1 MRRHGCCVSPIPQRY
16 LDWAYGGGFDEIR
29 RLRKALSVP
38 DVETEPLYASVYRFS
53 MLGLASFVE
62 GRLQEAI
69 ETFEFALARAE
80 AMIGRESAAAALP
93 AGYLAA
99 LYYEANEL
107 SRAQRVVSSRTAIS
121 MRRCPLGSLLRYCRG
136 AARVYARNGDI
147 ESALVILEEA
157 REVATDR
164 KWLRLRAGCD
174 AESVRL
180 LLDAGRIADAER
192 LRADLHCLMPAQSPS
207 PMGSFLETWASWCEI
222 QTRIALA
229 RGRSKEAVGLLQEL
243 RAKLS
248 AAGMRFLEARASVLL
263 ALAFERRGDKAA
275 AFEALDAALRYASAE
290 PMINSFVDEGE
301 PMLTLLSKRQSD
313 AVRRVTTAEG
323 QIKHLLVRFV
333 QGAPRT
339 ITASPRSAAS
349 SSLNAREMEIIN
361 HISHGLSN
369 KEIAR
374 AMRLAPDTIKWHLK
388 KIYEK
393 LNVSSRIEAVQS
405 GLGLARD
412 NGIGP

>member
-1 MRRHGCCVSPIPQRY
+1 
-16 LDWAYGGGFDEIR
+16 
-29 RLRKALSVP
+29 
-38 DVETEPLYASVYRFS
+38 
-53 MLGLASFVE
+53 
-62 GRLQEAI
+62 
-69 ETFEFALARAE
+69 
-80 AMIGRESAAAALP
+80 
-93 AGYLAA
+93 
-99 LYYEANEL
+99 
-107 SRAQRVVSSRTAIS
+107 
-121 MRRCPLGSLLRYCRG
+121 
-136 AARVYARNGDI
+136 
-147 ESALVILEEA
+147 
-157 REVATDR
+157 
-164 KWLRLRAGCD
+164 
-174 AESVRL
+174 
-180 LLDAGRIADAER
+180 
-192 LRADLHCLMPAQSPS
+192 
-207 PMGSFLETWASWCEI
+207 MGSFLETWASWCEI

-349 SSLNAREMEIIN
+349 SVLNAREMEIIN

-412 NGIGP
+412 NGTGP

>member
-1 MRRHGCCVSPIPQRY
+1 
-16 LDWAYGGGFDEIR
+16 
-29 RLRKALSVP
+29 
-38 DVETEPLYASVYRFS
+38 
-53 MLGLASFVE
+53 
-62 GRLQEAI
+62 
-69 ETFEFALARAE
+69 
-80 AMIGRESAAAALP
+80 LP

-107 SRAQRVVSSRTAIS
+107 SRAQRVVSGRTAIS
-121 MRRCPLGSLLRYCRG
+121 MRRCPLGSLLRYCSG
-136 AARVYARNGDI
+136 AARVYARDGDL

-164 KWLRLRAGCD
+164 KWLRLRASCD

-192 LRADLHCLMPAQSPS
+192 IRADLHCLMPAQSPS

-222 QTRIALA
+222 QARIALA

-275 AFEALDAALRYASAE
+275 AFEALDAALCYADTE

-339 ITASPRSAAS
+339 ITASPRSAKS
-349 SSLNAREMEIIN
+349 SVLNARETEIIN
-361 HISHGLSN
+361 HVSHGLSN

-374 AMRLAPDTIKWHLK
+374 ALRLAPDTIKWHLK

-405 GLGLARD
+405 GLGLTRN
-412 NGIGP
+412 NGIGS